1 MAATPPTSK
10 LSLGTRLAAL
20 PLTAAAW
27 LAHAVGLRR
36 APSVA
41 QVGHP
46 LLRGR
51 ARDLRPDELAA
62 PDVRRAVRD
71 MRLAFESPLLRPVGL
86 AAPQVGV
93 PLRIIAYRLPERPRS
108 EDPAFVVNPRIETVE
123 TEARWRRAYEGCES
137 MVGYNAVVRRPERL
151 TLVGLSLEGEKL
163 RVDARG
169 LLARIIHHEVDHLDG
184 TVNPRLFSSTGA
196 RHAEVELFIDGQPVK
211 IEQGSAIIQA
221 CEKAGVDIPRF
232 CYHERL
238 AIAGNCRMCLVEME
252 RSPKPIASCAMPVA
266 PGMKIKTNTP
276 LVKKAREGVMEFL
289 LANHPLDCPICDQG
303 GECDLQDQ
311 SIRFGSDRSRFHEA
325 AGKRAVEDKDFGPLV
340 KTVMT
345 RCIQCTRCVRF
356 ANEVAGAVEL
366 GTSGRGNDMQ
376 IGTYIQKTLNTE
388 MSGNVIDLCP
398 VGALTSKPYAFN
410 ARPWELKR
418 TESIDV
424 TDAIGSNIRID
435 SRGVE
440 VMRILPRL
448 NDDINSEWIS
458 DKTRFSYD
466 GLKRQRLTVPL
477 IRQGDSFVEASW
489 PEALETVAAAL
500 KGASGDEIRAI
511 AGQLADA
518 ESLVALKDL
527 LNKLGSENL
536 TLDGG
541 NMDRLPVAT
550 TDFRSNYILNST
562 INGVEAA
569 DAILLVGTNPRH
581 EAAIL
586 NTRIRKAFLNG
597 TDIGYVGPKVSLN
610 YDADH
615 IGEDPA
621 SLKKLL
627 DGSHPFAKTLQKAK
641 RPLIIVGSAV
651 LERPDILSVFGAV
664 SNLQSK
670 LKNNTEEGWQIF
682 NLLHRAASWTAAL
695 DLGYGGVSKAAKIP
709 KFVYLLNADDAVES
723 EIPSGAFVVYQG
735 HHGDQGARLADVVLP
750 GAAYTEKSATYVN
763 TEGRAQVTRAAV
775 PPPAGAREDWKIL
788 RAVAEVAGVD
798 LPYDEAAEV
807 RHRLA
812 EFSPSFV
819 AYDDAAGGPAAF
831 ADMGLQTL
839 GVAGGELAGSGAKF
853 DLPVKDFYMSDPISR
868 SSSTMAKCSKTRR
881 LFLWHVAQGHG
892 ASASTTA
899 QPESDDDDQDVDG
912 EGGCTRVYHHGGP
925 SAAPSSL
932 LFMLLLFA
940 RFVASIAM
948 HGVSR
953 RRVGRRS
960 VSSVGVSVSE
970 AAGTGASSAGWS
982 GSISEET
989 VAVAAAAT
997 VAFVAM
1003 GQARD
1008 RLKPLVKGPPVKAAA
1023 CDPAAACAVWR
1034 RWPRQIWLLLRAG
1047 GNRGDVCIAPSAS
1060 RTGASANLPISP
1072 RRPRRRR
1079 RTTDCDGPAAAM
1091 AATVASIACYGG
1103 CFAGVR
1109 AGAVTYEGCY
1119 NVTAL
1124 TTNISSSEHGANETV
1139 SDCAGFCTGDAAT
1152 AVAVLFALTPS
1163 ASDSIDV
1170 ECICAEAGDAAAATA
1185 ALEALSAVA
1194 AGTCNVVCV
1203 DGQRCGG
1210 VQSGYTAGS
1219 VYLSTATT
1227 ASLSSSS
1234 PSSSSTS
1241 ASSSATT
1248 TSTTSP
1254 SASGATPL
1262 NGVLVIT
1269 VLAAVLALL
1278 AAVCVFFAVRF
1289 FAAFAPEDRRFRWHY
1304 FLTGRRPD
1312 ALPLR
1317 DVTALR
1323 RAAPPPPRTG
1333 LQDGGNG
1340 GDGVGGVVETG
1351 GAAPPPAGRRPARS
1365 AMKSSS
1371 TAAAPSAAPSAVSG
1385 TSSSDESTVSS
1396 ESSAAA
1402 RATRVTFQ

>member
-1 MAATPPTSK
+1 MPDVWYGRHRRNQLEWGGLRGWGRAGHRGLRSLDKASVLQPRVLVLSTLGEVVLLQLQLLLRATG

-41 QVGHP
+41 QIGHP

-51 ARDLRPDELAA
+51 ARDLRTDELAA
-62 PDVRRAVRD
+62 ADVRRAVRD

-86 AAPQVGV
+86 AAPQVGI

-108 EDPAFVVNPRIETVE
+108 EDPAFVVNPRIKAVE
-123 TEARWRRAYEGCES
+123 AEARWRRAYEGCES

-151 TLVGLSLEGEKL
+151 TLVGLSLEGEKV

-169 LLARIIHHEVDHLDG
+169 LLARIIHHEIDHLDG
-184 TVNPRLFSSTGA
+184 VCFVDRMQPKSLRTDKRAGRKSRLRPPRRLDPTSTMIGLVLRRSGLPSATRAASAISCTSAAALRTVTPRFFSSTGA
-196 RHAEVELFIDGQPVK
+196 RHAEVELFIDGKPVK

-477 IRQGDSFVEASW
+477 VRQGDSFVEVSW
-489 PEALETVAAAL
+489 PEALETIAAAL
-500 KGASGDEIRAI
+500 KEASGDEIRAI

-518 ESLVALKDL
+518 ESLVVLKDL

-562 INGVEAA
+562 INGVETA

-621 SLKKLL
+621 
-627 DGSHPFAKTLQKAK
+627 
-641 RPLIIVGSAV
+641 
-651 LERPDILSVFGAV
+651 
-664 SNLQSK
+664 
-670 LKNNTEEGWQIF
+670 
-682 NLLHRAASWTAAL
+682 
-695 DLGYGGVSKAAKIP
+695 
-709 KFVYLLNADDAVES
+709 
-723 EIPSGAFVVYQG
+723 
-735 HHGDQGARLADVVLP
+735 
-750 GAAYTEKSATYVN
+750 
-763 TEGRAQVTRAAV
+763 
-775 PPPAGAREDWKIL
+775 
-788 RAVAEVAGVD
+788 
-798 LPYDEAAEV
+798 
-807 RHRLA
+807 
-812 EFSPSFV
+812 
-819 AYDDAAGGPAAF
+819 
-831 ADMGLQTL
+831 
-839 GVAGGELAGSGAKF
+839 
-853 DLPVKDFYMSDPISR
+853 
-868 SSSTMAKCSKTRR
+868 
-881 LFLWHVAQGHG
+881 
-892 ASASTTA
+892 
-899 QPESDDDDQDVDG
+899 
-912 EGGCTRVYHHGGP
+912 
-925 SAAPSSL
+925 
-932 LFMLLLFA
+932 
-940 RFVASIAM
+940 
-948 HGVSR
+948 
-953 RRVGRRS
+953 
-960 VSSVGVSVSE
+960 
-970 AAGTGASSAGWS
+970 
-982 GSISEET
+982 
-989 VAVAAAAT
+989 
-997 VAFVAM
+997 
-1003 GQARD
+1003 
-1008 RLKPLVKGPPVKAAA
+1008 
-1023 CDPAAACAVWR
+1023 
-1034 RWPRQIWLLLRAG
+1034 
-1047 GNRGDVCIAPSAS
+1047 
-1060 RTGASANLPISP
+1060 
-1072 RRPRRRR
+1072 
-1079 RTTDCDGPAAAM
+1079 
-1091 AATVASIACYGG
+1091 
-1103 CFAGVR
+1103 
-1109 AGAVTYEGCY
+1109 
-1119 NVTAL
+1119 
-1124 TTNISSSEHGANETV
+1124 
-1139 SDCAGFCTGDAAT
+1139 
-1152 AVAVLFALTPS
+1152 
-1163 ASDSIDV
+1163 
-1170 ECICAEAGDAAAATA
+1170 
-1185 ALEALSAVA
+1185 
-1194 AGTCNVVCV
+1194 
-1203 DGQRCGG
+1203 
-1210 VQSGYTAGS
+1210 
-1219 VYLSTATT
+1219 
-1227 ASLSSSS
+1227 
-1234 PSSSSTS
+1234 
-1241 ASSSATT
+1241 
-1248 TSTTSP
+1248 
-1254 SASGATPL
+1254 
-1262 NGVLVIT
+1262 
-1269 VLAAVLALL
+1269 
-1278 AAVCVFFAVRF
+1278 
-1289 FAAFAPEDRRFRWHY
+1289 
-1304 FLTGRRPD
+1304 
-1312 ALPLR
+1312 
-1317 DVTALR
+1317 
-1323 RAAPPPPRTG
+1323 
-1333 LQDGGNG
+1333 
-1340 GDGVGGVVETG
+1340 
-1351 GAAPPPAGRRPARS
+1351 
-1365 AMKSSS
+1365 
-1371 TAAAPSAAPSAVSG
+1371 
-1385 TSSSDESTVSS
+1385 
-1396 ESSAAA
+1396 
-1402 RATRVTFQ
+1402 